1 MRKLGKGYV
10 YMLEKLCEIAVS
22 TVGIHHISGIVKSDG
37 VYCFIF
43 SDEFGNSV
51 DITPICLNEDGESV
65 NFSSDD
71 WVDVCM
77 DGVPVEVPNEYAP
90 YSILVERELRNTFSS
105 NLITESQINE
115 LVDYLYCTDFISL
128 PMRDIYRL
136 CHHFISLVFSCC
148 NRSELYDIS
157 VVVEKDVVKSFLGM
171 PLDKKVEVSS
181 SLIAQL
187 NSRVIMIV

>member
-1 MRKLGKGYV
+1 
-10 YMLEKLCEIAVS
+10 MLEKLCEIAVS
-22 TVGIHHISGIVKSDG
+22 TVGVNHISGIVKSDM

-71 WVDVCM
+71 YISVYL

-90 YSILVERELRNTFSS
+90 YSILVIRELRNAFSS
-105 NLITESQINE
+105 SLITESQISE
-115 LVDYLYCTDFISL
+115 LVNYLYYTDFIAL

-136 CHHFISLVFSCC
+136 CHHFISLVLSCC
-148 NRSELYDIS
+148 NESELYDIS
-157 VVVEKDVVKSFLGM
+157 VVAEKDVVKSFLSM
-171 PLDKKVEVSS
+171 PLGKKVEVSN